1 MKKFVILLLSISL
14 ILCSCSHVENV
25 TIKADPEKIIT
36 KTVIKEITPPLKFAR
51 GKYEDKRADFSYL
64 AKWSEGMNTWTLY
77 EETPIEDVIFDGLRT
92 LFMHS
97 GLAWVN
103 KDSSEI
109 IINVTLLGV
118 VAIRTPKIFSE
129 EIISSIQIKLDF
141 VSSASGKQI
150 YSNIYNGTNE
160 DYGFIIMSDVEKSI
174 NESLINCINSI
185 GLDKGLKE
193 NLSNIKI

>member
-1 MKKFVILLLSISL
+1 MKKLAVFFVLISL
-14 ILCSCSHVENV
+14 ILCSCSHVEKV
-25 TIKADPEKIIT
+25 TIKANPENIIT
-36 KTVIKEITPPLKFAR
+36 KTVLKEISPPLRFTR

-77 EETPIEDVIFDGLRT
+77 EDTPIEDVIFDGLKT
-92 LFMHS
+92 LFFNS

-118 VAIRTPKIFSE
+118 VTIRTPKFFSE
-129 EIISSIQIKLDF
+129 EINSGIQIKLDF
-141 VSSASGKQI
+141 IYAASGKQI

-160 DYGFIIMSDVEKSI
+160 DQGFIIMSDIEKSI
-174 NESLINCINSI
+174 NESLINCINSV
-185 GLDKGLKE
+185 GMDKELKE
-193 NLSNIKI
+193 NLSNIKY